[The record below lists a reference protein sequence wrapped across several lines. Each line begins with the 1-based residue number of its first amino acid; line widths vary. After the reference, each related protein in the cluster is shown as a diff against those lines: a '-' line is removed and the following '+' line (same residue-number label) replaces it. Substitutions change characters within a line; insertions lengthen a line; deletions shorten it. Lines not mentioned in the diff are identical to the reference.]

1 MKYTIQKDLVSMNK
15 SDIKLIVIILVITSV
30 VLLLL
35 KMMDNNSSKE
45 AHVYYDNDLIL
56 KIDLDINEV
65 KEYKVEGLN
74 GDVILEAKKGKVRV
88 KEEIS
93 PLNLCSNQGFIQ
105 SSYEVIVCLPN
116 KIIVKIVEKDKNID
130 VIVR

>member
-1 MKYTIQKDLVSMNK
+1 MNK

-30 VLLLL
+30 VFLLF
-35 KMMDNNSSKE
+35 KAMDNNGSKE

-65 KEYKVEGLN
+65 KEYKVKGLN
-74 GDVILEAKKGKVRV
+74 GDVILEVKKGKVRV

-116 KIIVKIVEKDKNID
+116 KIVVKIVEKDKNID

>member
-1 MKYTIQKDLVSMNK
+1 
-15 SDIKLIVIILVITSV
+15 SV
-30 VLLLL
+30 VFLLF
-35 KMMDNNSSKE
+35 KAMDNNGSKE